1 MRLQL
6 ACSLLFAIAA
16 IGCGDDGDGPC
27 NPSANSGCEDGLVCE
42 VVTGGEPA
50 CFAPLVMRGDV
61 FDVEN
66 DGAIE
71 GARVVALDVNGT
83 PRTSVAVTDAEGDY
97 ELRIPSERNA
107 EGVPVAVNVSLRVDA
122 ATYQSFPFGIR
133 QAIPID
139 TTAAVKN
146 ADNIYVV
153 ESALTRVGLLKLTGD
168 VGTGSIAGKVEV
180 PPSTNGVLVVA
191 ETANT
196 PGSGHS
202 AIADTNGDYVIFNLP
217 AGEYTVRAYAQGANY
232 VPGMVSLAAAQKA
245 NLDLALSDAAASNVS
260 GTVTLVEGAMPTSVI
275 LVVAST
281 FNEVLARGETP
292 PGLRAP
298 GPGVAPNI
306 EGPWAIEGVPA
317 GRYVVLAGFEND
329 GGVRDQSGTGNTALV
344 FIDVAEAADLPIDA
358 SFKVTTAIPMVGPG
372 ADAPEAVTAAPTLTW
387 MKDSSAKDYHVQVF
401 DALGN
406 VTMDHHTM
414 DGAITSVPY
423 SGPLVP
429 GMYYQFRVTSYD
441 DAMPTPFQLASTE
454 DLRGVFFVP

>member
-1 MRLQL
+1 MRVQL
-6 ACSLLFAIAA
+6 TSLLFAVLA
-16 IGCGDDGDGPC
+16 IGCGDDGDAPC
-27 NPSANSGCEDGLVCE
+27 NPSANSGCDDGLVCE

-61 FDVEN
+61 FDISN

-83 PRTSVAVTDAEGDY
+83 PQTSVAVTNGEGDY

-122 ATYQSFPFGIR
+122 ATYQAFPFGIR

-153 ESALTRVGLLKLTGD
+153 ESALTRVGLVKLTGD
-168 VGTGSIAGKVEV
+168 VGTGSISGKVEV
-180 PPSTNGVLVVA
+180 TPSTNGVLVVA

-196 PGSGHS
+196 PGAGFS
-202 AIADTNGDYVIFNLP
+202 AIADTNGDYVIYNVP
-217 AGEYTVRAYAQGANY
+217 AGNFTVRAYSQGSNY
-232 VPGMVSLAAAQKA
+232 VPGTLTLAAGQAA
-245 NLDLALSDAAASNVS
+245 SLDLALSDAAASSVS
-260 GTVTLVEGAMPTSVI
+260 GTVNLVEGAMPTSVI

-292 PGLRAP
+292 PGMRAP

-306 EGPWAIEGVPA
+306 DGPWTIEGVPA
-317 GRYVVLAGFEND
+317 GRYAVLAGFEND

-344 FIDVAEAADLPIDA
+344 FIDVVEATDLPIEA

-372 ADAPEAVTAAPTLTW
+372 ANAPEGLAAAPTLSW

-423 SGPLVP
+423 SGPFTA

-441 DAMPTPFQLASTE
+441 DATPTPFQLANTE
-454 DLRGVFFVP
+454 DLRGVFFAQ